1 MMRSAAGVFLWLL
14 VGCSDRAS
22 PPPPAQAASAQPQPQ
37 PPAPSSAAPISE
49 APGTPGPRLLTLGY
63 TVTETHRMP
72 RLEWR
77 RWQELHWQGAS
88 SGLPPLPSEPAPGS
102 GGCTSGMLRVKG
114 RFVLDTKGRSDTD
127 EVTVLQNQTC
137 TFWRTADRGEN
148 GLCDRFDAE
157 RWGAQVAAL
166 PRRDLDFCIDR
177 YEYPN
182 EKGAH
187 PPVMVSFYDA
197 SGLCAAKGKRL
208 CYESEW
214 TAACEGPDELPFPYG
229 WERSAEKCNFDN
241 AWVDPSLKKIYSDD
255 PGVRDAELARLDR
268 SVPSGHKPGCVSGYG
283 VHDLTGNVDE
293 WVLADRDR
301 PEEKGRFSALKG
313 GAWGHVRNACRP
325 VTTSHEPEFTYY
337 FVSFRCCRD
346 PG

>member
-1 MMRSAAGVFLWLL
+1 MRLSWALLGALVLACAAHAPEAI
-14 VGCSDRAS
+14 DP
-22 PPPPAQAASAQPQPQ
+22 PPPPAPSRTEAVRHADAGAKAAIPDAGARDSSGELGSKC
-37 PPAPSSAAPISE
+37 PPDMLHIERNFCPKVERRCLKSE
-49 APGTPGPRLLTLGY
+49 YDKANHITICHRFAPG
-63 TVTETHRMP
+63 VTECQAP
-72 RLEWR
+72 RI
-77 RWQELHWQGAS
+77 
-88 SGLPPLPSEPAPGS
+88 PLA
-102 GGCTSGMLRVKG
+102 
-114 RFVLDTKGRSDTD
+114 
-127 EVTVLQNQTC
+127 
-137 TFWRTADRGEN
+137 
-148 GLCDRFDAE
+148 
-157 RWGAQVAAL
+157 
-166 PRRDLDFCIDR
+166 FCIDR

-214 TAACEGPDELPFPYG
+214 TAACEGPNETPFPYG

-241 AWVDPSLKKIYSDD
+241 AWVNPSLSKIYSSD

-268 SVPSGHKPGCVSGYG
+268 SVPSGSKPECVSADG

-293 WVLADRDR
+293 WVLADHDR

-325 VTTSHEPEFTYY
+325 VTTSHAPEFTYY
-337 FVSFRCCRD
+337 FVSFRCCSD
-346 PG
+346 PGGEPRDDGG